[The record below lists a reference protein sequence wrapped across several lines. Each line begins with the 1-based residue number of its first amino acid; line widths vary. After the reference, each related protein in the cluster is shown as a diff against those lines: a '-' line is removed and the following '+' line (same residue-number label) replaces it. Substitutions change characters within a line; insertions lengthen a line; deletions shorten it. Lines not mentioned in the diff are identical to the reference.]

1 MSGAAITLDTLV
13 LRARRLCSLPSV
25 AMKVLELTANPQV
38 DSYAL
43 KQCIENDP
51 ALTCKIL
58 RTVNSSL
65 FGLSREVSDLNQALA
80 LLGTKPLKLLVLGFS
95 LPAGL
100 FSGMSA
106 ASLGRY
112 WRRTLT
118 KAVAARE
125 ISELIWKQPGDEAFI
140 AGLLQD
146 IGMLLLMQEIGPLYG
161 EFLHKARQTG
171 KELAA
176 LETEALGFDH
186 TVLSARL
193 LAHWGLPD
201 TLLEAVAYRPE
212 EDRARSGSR
221 ALPQIVHLAEL
232 VAQLLVDGQAGVL
245 GTILRVGQHYREMT
259 PEGFEVLVGRLE
271 ERVEQLASVLA
282 LELPGAAAYQDVLV
296 RAQAQLAEVA
306 ADAVGDL
313 LRQRYGAVSAGQD
326 AALLEELDV
335 IARSLGQQCGQS
347 VRPIHLGAP
356 HTVDQPARAALKRPA
371 SVAAGGEAEL
381 ARAREA
387 GSLGAKPS
395 VEPETA
401 EIEPGLLGRLE
412 AAVAESRRKRCGL
425 SLIFVELNQADKLV
439 LTRGVE
445 GFQRLL
451 RQLELFCQ
459 ELEHPSMRVIPSGE
473 AGYALVLPDCDRRQ
487 AMQLG
492 NQLISSVRRLA
503 DREKLDVEPALSI
516 HVGAATVTL
525 PPKNFPAHDLIESA
539 DRCLYGSRASGGNV
553 MKSIEIF

>member
-106 ASLGRY
+106 AALGRY

-118 KAVAARE
+118 KAVAARA

-186 TVLSARL
+186 TALSARL

-212 EDRARSGSR
+212 EEPAPAGSR

-232 VAQLLVDGQAGVL
+232 VAQLLVDGQSGVL
-245 GTILRVGQHYREMT
+245 ATILHVGQQYREMT

-271 ERVEQLASVLA
+271 ERVVQLASVLS
-282 LELPGAAAYQDVLV
+282 LDLPGAAAYQDVLV

-313 LRQRYGAVSAGQD
+313 LEQRYGAISAGQD

-371 SVAAGGEAEL
+371 SVAAGGEVNLE
-381 ARAREA
+381 RAREA
-387 GSLGAKPS
+387 GASGAKPGA
-395 VEPETA
+395 EPEA

-425 SLIFVELNQADKLV
+425 SLIFVELNQADKLA

-445 GFQRLL
+445 GLQRLL
-451 RQLELFCQ
+451 RQLELYCR
-459 ELEHPSMRVIPSGE
+459 ELGHPSMRVVPSGE
-473 AGYALVLPDCDRRQ
+473 FGFALILPDCDRRQ

-492 NQLISSVRRLA
+492 NQLIASVRRLA
-503 DREKLDVEPALSI
+503 DRERPDVEPALSI

-525 PPKNFPAHDLIESA
+525 PPKNFLAHDLIESA